1 MDNYKLN
8 RHTMKSKFNE
18 ISESDQDKGI
28 KQPPLQKPYDKKETL
43 IDLPNVDEDILIK
56 DNVYD
61 CIMDRKSNRVYK
73 DEEMTLEEVSFLLN
87 TTQQIKEIKGG
98 GYVGLRAVPS
108 AGGRHPFETYLAV
121 NNVKDLKK
129 GIYRYLPLEHQL
141 LLIKEE
147 EDISNI
153 VSEGANNQKFV
164 RNAAITFIWSCI
176 PYRTEWRYGQRSYKI
191 MLLDAG
197 HICHGLYLSC
207 EAIGL
212 GTCAI
217 ASYNQDFMDN
227 LLEIDGEDEFVV
239 YMSPVGKV

>member
-176 PYRTEWRYGQRSYKI
+176 PYRTEWRYVQGSYKI

-197 HICHGLYLSC
+197 HICQGLYLSC